1 MGLDT
6 GKGKI
11 MTAVSMSTKYGVS
24 AKKLWDMIGGFHA
37 ISDWH
42 PAIEKC
48 DIEEDGNVTLRRL
61 HLVGGGEIV
70 ERLEQSD
77 DDERSYSYSIIS
89 SPLPLSNYNS
99 TIRVLEG
106 DDGNPVPA
114 TSEGFASLPDR
125 TFLNSIINSWIELM
139 VGVPDPLEAQ
149 SPSGSMSEAGL
160 TPVAAQ

>member
-1 MGLDT
+1 MEDCQREGRT
-6 GKGKI
+6 
-11 MTAVSMSTKYGVS
+11 MTTVSMSTKIGVS
-24 AKKLWDMIGGFHA
+24 AKQLWDMIGGFHA

-61 HLVGGGEIV
+61 SLVGGGEIV

-89 SPLPLSNYNS
+89 SPMPINNYRS

-106 DDGNPVPA
+106 EDGKTTVEWS
-114 TSEGFASLPDR
+114 SEFD
-125 TFLNSIINSWIELM
+125 
-139 VGVPDPLEAQ
+139 
-149 SPSGSMSEAGL
+149 SGDAPENDVTKIVEGIYSAGL
-160 TPVAAQ
+160 DNLKKMFGG